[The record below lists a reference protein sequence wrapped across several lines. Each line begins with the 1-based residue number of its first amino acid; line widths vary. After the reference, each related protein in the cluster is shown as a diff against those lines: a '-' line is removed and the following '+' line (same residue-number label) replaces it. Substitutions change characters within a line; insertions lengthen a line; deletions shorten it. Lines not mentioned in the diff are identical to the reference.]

1 MSNEIECD
9 VNLYVTIYGNIQYK
23 EFDQKRKA
31 DSGLIANT
39 VSDSYVLEYEVRK
52 QEE

>member
-9 VNLYVTIYGNIQYK
+9 VNLCVTIYGNIQYK
-23 EFDQKRKA
+23 EFDQKRKV

-39 VSDSYVLEYEVRK
+39 VLTYEPRK